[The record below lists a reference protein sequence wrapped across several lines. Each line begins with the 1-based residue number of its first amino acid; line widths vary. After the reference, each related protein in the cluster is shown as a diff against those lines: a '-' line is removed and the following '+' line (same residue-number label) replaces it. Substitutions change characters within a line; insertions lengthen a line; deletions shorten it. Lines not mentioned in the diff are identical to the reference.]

1 MIILK
6 EVVMMNEPLIN
17 PWLIYLLDVSDV
29 IKCTMFVIAV
39 ASGVLT
45 LFVFCADREMTTQ
58 TKRAAIIFIV
68 CTVLAIFVPSER
80 TMYKMIIAS
89 YVTPANIQKAGDS
102 IDIVIDKVIEKIQK
116 FQINTNPK

>member
-1 MIILK
+1 
-6 EVVMMNEPLIN
+6 MNEPLIN
-17 PWLIYLLDVSDV
+17 PWLIYLLDVSDA

-102 IDIVIDKVIEKIQK
+102 IDIVIDKVTEKIQK